1 MSGGAKKARPRAT
14 LTTGVSPGKGAKKTP
29 RSPHRITVFN
39 WSFDPP
45 RFFASCACG
54 WASTKEDDGIFDDR
68 TSARRRGDRHLRQR
82 AAARKAKQGAKAKRA
97 ATLAAKPVTD
107 PRLTRSRRK

>member
-29 RSPHRITVFN
+29 RSRHRITVFN

-54 WASTKEDDGIFDDR
+54 WASSREQEIFEDR
-68 TSARRRGDRHLRQR
+68 AAARRRGDRHLREMS
-82 AAARKAKQGAKAKRA
+82 AARKAKQGAKAKRA